1 MVNEEDSSEGLM
13 KRGIIAG
20 LALGFILIVTQ
31 PFYPVKGL
39 IPELASFLA
48 TVPLWVGAIL
58 FHQNATPLTEGG
70 VILIY
75 FFAIGLML
83 GAAFERK
90 RIWGWLLFLTL
101 IICHYAV
108 YNEFNR
114 QMGEVLQSFINLF
127 A

>member
-1 MVNEEDSSEGLM
+1 MRQGITIGL
-13 KRGIIAG
+13 I
-20 LALGFILIVTQ
+20 LGFILILGQ

-39 IPELASFLA
+39 IPELSSFLV
-48 TVPLWVGAIL
+48 TIPLWVAAIL
-58 FHQNATPLTEGG
+58 FHKSSSPLAEGG
-70 VILIY
+70 VILVY
-75 FFAIGLML
+75 FLAVGLMV

-114 QMGEVLQSFINLF
+114 QMGEVLQSFLNLF
-127 A
+127 S